1 MNFKEFVDSIAV
13 GTAKEL
19 YQGDNVLH
27 IEYFPDNTFKI
38 TLNGECSRSFVKGEV
53 ATWLSMFE
61 AARGTLTTNKEI
73 ETR

>member
-27 IEYFPDNTFKI
+27 IEYFPDNTF
-38 TLNGECSRSFVKGEV
+38 
-53 ATWLSMFE
+53 
-61 AARGTLTTNKEI
+61 
-73 ETR
+73 

>member
-13 GTAKEL
+13 GTA
-19 YQGDNVLH
+19 
-27 IEYFPDNTFKI
+27 KI

-61 AARGTLTTNKEI
+61 AARGTLTTKEI
-73 ETR
+73 EIR